1 MNIQEFETE
10 LRALIARARSGEKI
24 ALESLIDIIDTEL
37 EGLKMA
43 EQDGETY

>member
-10 LRALIARARSGEKI
+10 LQALIARARSGEEI
-24 ALESLIDIIDTEL
+24 SLESLIDTIDTEL

-43 EQDGETY
+43 KQDGETY